1 MLGHDAYAG
10 GVKKSSEFLQLIW
23 ENVKV
28 ACDCDS
34 LVTSDVVKG
43 GMSKLFYQI
52 HSTPKNLA
60 TDSLVKH

>member
-52 HSTPKNLA
+52 HSTPK
-60 TDSLVKH
+60 TWQRIDLVKH

>member
-43 GMSKLFYQI
+43 GHEQIILPNSFNPKKLGNGFI
-52 HSTPKNLA
+52 S
-60 TDSLVKH
+60 